1 MYLNLNTKTVSIWFS
16 LSLYFDDEQR
26 LVLFFQDMGLILGK
40 GNNGAKH
47 SKGRENDS
55 AIEPT
60 LGTNQAEV
68 SQPEGSGRSCSE
80 GMPTDSKP
88 DSQESAVCSV
98 PDEKAKVTTDK
109 VASKIDEAS
118 TGNNLQTT
126 MTDVT
131 ATSSDVI
138 EITGKEK
145 AFTGLTSQEGATTT
159 DVEDLQIESGS
170 SPIES
175 GSTTKPLKSESS
187 NTKDPKVEGSKPEMG
202 SSLIQGRE
210 NFTPEMT
217 SPLHRDD
224 ETLVPKAMPAS
235 IPNQDTSKPEM
246 TQPASNQDSSRAE
259 TDSLRGSRS
268 DTGNEDIGMS
278 VESLVSVGSAE
289 SEVEAKKGR
298 KSDSNEDSVE
308 VTRGEP
314 HGDVFREINKELH
327 SIQKSRSRSDILV
340 HQKLEKSGSRSKFLD
355 DVKHKKK
362 EEEKVKKAILEE
374 QEQKEI
380 EEKRKRDDG
389 ERKKREEDDE
399 REKERE
405 RKKKEREGLDEAH
418 TTTTKLDE
426 IFAPM
431 RESAVYINP
440 DYDPN
445 HREIKGMSE
454 DVRLKKASAAD
465 RPKEEKPK
473 KKKNE
478 MYSLPAKPAI
488 FQKPKPKPEPAPE
501 PVQEPEPIPEP
512 EPQVTKL
519 PTPAPE
525 IRVPTPEPIQT
536 SLPVRATP
544 APKEVTPVPPAPEE
558 EVMQA

>member
-1 MYLNLNTKTVSIWFS
+1 
-16 LSLYFDDEQR
+16 
-26 LVLFFQDMGLILGK
+26 MGLILGK

-60 LGTNQAEV
+60 LGTNQYEV

-118 TGNNLQTT
+118 T
-126 MTDVT
+126 TD
-131 ATSSDVI
+131 
-138 EITGKEK
+138 
-145 AFTGLTSQEGATTT
+145 F
-159 DVEDLQIESGS
+159 EDLQIESGS

-488 FQKPKPKPEPAPE
+488 FQKPKPKPEP
-501 PVQEPEPIPEP
+501 VQEPEPIPEP